1 MSRIDRFVPA
11 AAISVAAFF
20 CLLGT
25 VFAAEGNLWQTDF
38 EAAKAKAKAEN
49 KFLLLDFT
57 GSDWC
62 TWCTRLKDEV
72 FDKETFRTE
81 APKQFVLVELDF
93 PHQKKLTP
101 ELTKQNEGLA
111 KQYKIQGYPSI
122 LLADSDGQ
130 LIARTGYRPD
140 GPEKYVKH
148 LAEFVDVYK
157 TIPPMRAKLKEVK
170 DLDRAKLLDQLIE
183 AYVKLGNEI
192 DEIETWSK
200 EIIALDAQNATGL
213 KVKYE
218 FRVLMAEA
226 AILKERHKATE
237 ARVAFDKVLALPGLT
252 GQQKQEA
259 GFAQAECFFHEKD
272 FSGLVACLKKALE
285 AAPKS
290 PKAAAIEN
298 ALQQFQAVLE
308 AQEAVAKIEADL
320 KKAQGLDRARLLD
333 QLIEARG
340 KLAPY
345 IPAQA
350 QPEETEKLSEEIV
363 ALDAE
368 NKAGLKQKYGFR
380 MILAEAGNLSRTGKT
395 QEAQEALDKALALP
409 GLTGEQI
416 QQAQFLKARSYLSQN
431 EFPAGLAC
439 LKKALEAAT
448 KSPNASVLKT
458 MIQRLES
465 AMEEQKSKDRP

>member
-1 MSRIDRFVPA
+1 M
-11 AAISVAAFF
+11 
-20 CLLGT
+20 
-25 VFAAEGNLWQTDF
+25 
-38 EAAKAKAKAEN
+38 
-49 KFLLLDFT
+49 
-57 GSDWC
+57 
-62 TWCTRLKDEV
+62 
-72 FDKETFRTE
+72 
-81 APKQFVLVELDF
+81 
-93 PHQKKLTP
+93 
-101 ELTKQNEGLA
+101 
-111 KQYKIQGYPSI
+111 
-122 LLADSDGQ
+122 
-130 LIARTGYRPD
+130 RTGYRPD

-320 KKAQGLDRARLLD
+320 KKAQGLNHTDSWINSSR
-333 QLIEARG
+333 
-340 KLAPY
+340 
-345 IPAQA
+345 PAA
-350 QPEETEKLSEEIV
+350 SSLPTFP
-363 ALDAE
+363 
-368 NKAGLKQKYGFR
+368 LKPNPRKPR
-380 MILAEAGNLSRTGKT
+380 SCPRRLSRWMPRTRR
-395 QEAQEALDKALALP
+395 ASN
-409 GLTGEQI
+409 
-416 QQAQFLKARSYLSQN
+416 RS
-431 EFPAGLAC
+431 
-439 LKKALEAAT
+439 T
-448 KSPNASVLKT
+448 D
-458 MIQRLES
+458 S
-465 AMEEQKSKDRP
+465 A